1 MLECNRLITK
11 KMTTPMRYAALLLV
25 VVCIVLL
32 LSQTV
37 FAKNTYLIN
46 DSGRVVIH
54 TTYAT
59 DPAAVLDEVGLKLGA
74 DDTFTTEPGLGVSEI
89 TVQRKQQIT
98 IKHGGNM
105 LNVIS
110 YGETVESLLERL
122 SLILTKEDVVSV
134 PLNSQTFDELNITIS
149 RSVQAEESYIAVIP
163 YETTYCYDPTLAEG
177 EEKVLTPGVD
187 GQLLCTANV
196 VYMDGEEL
204 SRTVLSEDVI
214 TQPVNAVVAV
224 GTYVEQAPPAT
235 QPPVATQPSPVVK
248 PEFTGQPII
257 GDGYIITPEGE
268 RLTYTHV
275 DTFKATAYNNL
286 DPGCTEYNYIG
297 TLCRVGAIAVD
308 PTIIP
313 YGTRM
318 FIVTKDGKY
327 VYGIATA
334 EDCGSAI
341 KGKRLDL
348 YFETQDECFR
358 FGIRDCKVYF
368 LG

>member
-1 MLECNRLITK
+1 MLESNYLIAKRMK
-11 KMTTPMRYAALLLV
+11 KTVRFLTLLLPV
-25 VVCIVLL
+25 ICIVLL

-46 DSGRVVIH
+46 DQGKVTLH

-59 DPAAVLDEVGLKLGA
+59 DPAQVLDEVGVQLGE
-74 DDTFTTEPGLGVSEI
+74 DDIFTTQPGLAVSEI
-89 TVQRKQQIT
+89 TVQRKQLIT
-98 IKHGGNM
+98 ILYGGNT
-105 LNVIS
+105 LEVTS
-110 YGETVESLLERL
+110 YGESVQSLLDRL
-122 SLILTKEDVVSV
+122 SLLLTDEDAVSV
-134 PLNSQTFDELNITIS
+134 SLDAQTYDGMSITIS
-149 RSVQAEESYIAVIP
+149 HAIEVEESYVTALP
-163 YETTYCYDPTLAEG
+163 FETTYCYDPTIAAG
-177 EEKVLTPGVD
+177 EERVLTAGVN
-187 GQLLCTANV
+187 GQKQCVAKVTYLNGKELDRV
-196 VYMDGEEL
+196 VVSE
-204 SRTVLSEDVI
+204 TVLTE
-214 TQPVNAVVAV
+214 PVNAVIAV
-224 GTYVEQAPPAT
+224 GTGENM
-235 QPPVATQPSPVVK
+235 K
-248 PEFTGQPII
+248 PHPNELPDNLVRPQFVGKPII

-268 RLTYTHV
+268 RLTYTRV

-308 PTIIP
+308 PTVIP

-348 YFETQDECFR
+348 YFETQDECYR

>member
-1 MLECNRLITK
+1 MLESNFLITK
-11 KMTTPMRYAALLLV
+11 KMKKPIRFVTLLLPV
-25 VVCIVLL
+25 ICIVLL

-46 DSGRVVIH
+46 DQGKVTLH

-59 DPAAVLDEVGLKLGA
+59 DPAQVLDEVGVKLGE
-74 DDTFTTEPGLGVSEI
+74 DDIFTTQPGLAVSEI

-98 IKHGGNM
+98 ILYGGNT
-105 LNVIS
+105 LEVTS
-110 YGETVESLLERL
+110 YGETVEALLERL
-122 SLILTKEDVVSV
+122 SLLLTAEDVVSV
-134 PLNSQTFDELNITIS
+134 SLDTQTYDGMSITI
-149 RSVQAEESYIAVIP
+149 AHAIEMEESYVTTLPFEI
-163 YETTYCYDPTLAEG
+163 TYCYDPTVAEG
-177 EEKVLTPGVD
+177 EERVLTAGVN
-187 GQLLCTANV
+187 GQALQTDKVTYLGGKEINRIAV
-196 VYMDGEEL
+196 
-204 SRTVLSEDVI
+204 SQTVLTE
-214 TQPVNAVVAV
+214 PVNAVIAV
-224 GTYVEQAPPAT
+224 GTGENM
-235 QPPVATQPSPVVK
+235 K
-248 PEFTGQPII
+248 PHPQELPDNLVRPQFVGKPII